1 MSHMNNKLVI
11 ALLTLST
18 SGMLAPGN
26 KPPKPPKPKPEPQPQ
41 DYAYGYA
48 AKQVKDSVDTLDQ
61 MFTGKR
67 AEEFTN
73 GLVLGAFTGLGAAA
87 KMGAV
92 GTAEIVKDGA
102 ILAAAGTKAAAIAVA
117 TSPFTVPIAAGAA
130 ATGFTGYMGYV
141 GWVCHRENGFNK
153 CLSRHFDNE
162 NVNERG
168 FPRRCDS
175 PERRLRYWTNSVTE
189 TYIERFKVMKKRG
202 LRPQGK
208 WLGNDGIEDQKD

>member
-1 MSHMNNKLVI
+1 MNKYVLLLIISCPLAHAMFDDLHKGASHFEKGMNNLPKAVEKLKDVLDTSLSKKELEERGD
-11 ALLTLST
+11 ALGQALG
-18 SGMLAPGN
+18 SG
-26 KPPKPPKPKPEPQPQ
+26 
-41 DYAYGYA
+41 
-48 AKQVKDSVDTLDQ
+48 V
-61 MFTGKR
+61 
-67 AEEFTN
+67 
-73 GLVLGAFTGLGAAA
+73 VLGAAGAVKSGLIAVPGAA
-87 KMGAV
+87 
-92 GTAEIVKDGA
+92 
-102 ILAAAGTKAAAIAVA
+102 KAAVL
-117 TSPFTVPIAAGAA
+117 TYGGPVAAGAA
-130 ATGFTGYMGYV
+130 ATGFAGYMGYV

-189 TYIERFKVMKKRG
+189 TYIERFKTMKKRG